1 MSINK
6 RDLIR
11 FVGDRLFDYYK
22 RNVITLTPTY
32 DTTIIHDD
40 TDLSKAI
47 KEFFIQPYYDL
58 LEYRDSLPEG
68 SLDKMAFEQRHPKL
82 EYEVG
87 EVISIVSAAIR
98 EYLSLNQQAENEKDA
113 LSRLHIDEATRA
125 AIQETLQQFGRVT
138 DGRRKN

>member
-1 MSINK
+1 MNINK
-6 RDLIR
+6 KDLIR
-11 FVGDRLFDYYK
+11 FVGDRLYEYYR
-22 RNVITLTPTY
+22 RNVITLAPTY

-58 LEYRDSLPEG
+58 LEYRDSLPVD
-68 SLDKMAFEQRHPKL
+68 SLDRMAFEQRHPKL

-87 EVISIVSAAIR
+87 EVITLVSGAIK
-98 EYLSLNQQAENEKDA
+98 EYLSLNQQAEGEKEA
-113 LSRLHIDEATRA
+113 LNRLHIDEATRA

-138 DGRRKN
+138 DGKRKN